1 MLKKLASGPESDH
14 VMVSFSG
21 SVAVYVSTVLGLVS
35 KKVGI
40 AFPTT
45 TGPTLRLVPL
55 TVTSV
60 EGVPAPTAFRAST
73 RAVYVLLALS
83 PVTVW
88 EVVVTSASETW
99 DATPQLPEDSFH
111 CTV

>member
-35 KKVGI
+35 QKLGI
-40 AFPTT
+40 AFPET
-45 TGPTLRLVPL
+45 TGPTLRLVSL

-73 RAVYVLLALS
+73 RTVYVLLVLR
-83 PVTVW
+83 PVTAW

-99 DATPQLPEDSFH
+99 DATPQLPDANFH

>member
-1 MLKKLASGPESDH
+1 
-14 VMVSFSG
+14 MVSFSG
-21 SVAVYVSTVLGLVS
+21 SVVVYVSTVLGLVS
-35 KKVGI
+35 KKAGI
-40 AFPTT
+40 ARPDT
-45 TGPTLRLVPL
+45 TGPTFTVVPL

-60 EGVPAPTAFRAST
+60 EGVPAPTMFRAST

-99 DATPQLPEDSFH
+99 DATPQLPDANFH